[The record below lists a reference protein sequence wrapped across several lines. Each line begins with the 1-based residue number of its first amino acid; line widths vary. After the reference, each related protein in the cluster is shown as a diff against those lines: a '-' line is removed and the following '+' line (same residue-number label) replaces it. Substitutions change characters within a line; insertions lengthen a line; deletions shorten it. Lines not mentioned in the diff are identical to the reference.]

1 MNTSVSEVMNC
12 MEAMIYFLLCFIR
25 IILIKIV
32 ESSKL
37 YKESITRMEANIE
50 NQSGLISSLEAE
62 NKVLKLKESKFKLAL
77 DNLLERSEKQ
87 RQEIKNLNITVDELE
102 ELNSHSEVHIQ
113 NLKVDSKRKSRE
125 LVRMQL
131 QLDMLKC
138 SCNTAQL

>member
-1 MNTSVSEVMNC
+1 MNC

-25 IILIKIV
+25 IILVKIV

-37 YKESITRMEANIE
+37 HKESITRMEENIE

-62 NKVLKLKESKFKLAL
+62 NKLLKLKESKFKLAL